1 MSDGR
6 KERMVGGKINRKDK
20 DRRKKDDR
28 RKEMVVARRMSDGRK
43 ESMVGGKI
51 DQRVKMFAIMM
62 AGICVVGGQ
71 GMVQEG
77 KI

>member
-1 MSDGR
+1 
-6 KERMVGGKINRKDK
+6 
-20 DRRKKDDR
+20 
-28 RKEMVVARRMSDGRK
+28 MSDGRK